1 VEQGWKA
8 TAVAGAMRRS
18 LTAHADPR
26 GSFTE
31 LWRESWTAGLGAPA
45 FRQANLSRSA
55 AGVLRG
61 MHLHH
66 RQDDLWV
73 VLEGRAFVAIV
84 DLRAMIA
91 GTSAAPIGDAF
102 ELGPG
107 AAVYIPRG
115 VAHGFLALET
125 MALAYLVTTEY
136 DGTDEHGFAWNDPL
150 AAVPWP
156 TLDVTLSERDR
167 VLAGLGIAVTDARQR
182 LEQSSD
188 R

>member
-1 VEQGWKA
+1 
-8 TAVAGAMRRS
+8 MRRS

-26 GSFTE
+26 GSFSE
-31 LWRESWTAGLGAPA
+31 LWRESWTAPLGAEA

-61 MHLHH
+61 MHLHD
-66 RQDDLWV
+66 RQDDLWI
-73 VLEGRAFVAIV
+73 VLEGRALVAIV
-84 DLRAMIA
+84 DLRSMVA
-91 GTSAAPIGDAF
+91 GAATGPISEAF

-115 VAHGFLALET
+115 VAHGFLALEA
-125 MALAYLVTTEY
+125 MALAYLVTNEY

-156 TLDVTLSERDR
+156 ATGITLSERDQA
-167 VLAGLGIAVTDARQR
+167 LAGLGEAVAEARQR
-182 LEQSSD
+182 AGQSSG